1 MATTDSF
8 EGSRRPLATE
18 LLIVVAA
25 LLAVQLWT
33 GTLWQRVVGP
43 AVRNLPLADALGV
56 DGLGAFLASSFVYS
70 GLLVA
75 SVVVI
80 AAVYVRARNV
90 PVGTAL
96 PGRSD
101 LAMVALAV
109 ATPLVLIGVTDLVG
123 NVTSV
128 PFKTLVLT
136 AYAERASATFAAG
149 TTLASVF
156 VAVPLAV
163 VLNQV
168 LVQGSFRS
176 ITSSDTA
183 IALTT
188 LLGAFVLG
196 DQGLV
201 GGIGETSKYVGVGLF
216 ALASLAVHVS
226 RTRFDARWI
235 WAVAAVPAVL
245 FVVLSGVQWVASIDS
260 IAAGLYGLANVATL
274 GVAAYTYERTDS
286 LLVPALAYASLL
298 VASEAVVF
306 LFEPGPLW

>member
-1 MATTDSF
+1 MATTGPLG
-8 EGSRRPLATE
+8 ETRRPLATE

-33 GTLWQRVVGP
+33 GTLWKRVVGP
-43 AVRNLPLADALGV
+43 SVRNLPLADALGV
-56 DGLGAFLASSFVYS
+56 DGFGAFLASSFVYS
-70 GLLVA
+70 GPLVA
-75 SVVVI
+75 SLVVI
-80 AAVYVRARNV
+80 AAVYVRARNL

-101 LAMVALAV
+101 LALVALAV
-109 ATPLVLIGVTDLVG
+109 VTPAVLIGVTDLVG
-123 NVTSV
+123 NVTGV

-136 AYAERASATFAAG
+136 AYAERAPFTFVAG
-149 TTLASVF
+149 TTLARVF
-156 VAVPLAV
+156 VAVPLAL

-168 LVQGSFRS
+168 LVQGSVRS

-183 IALTT
+183 IVLTT

-201 GGIGETSKYVGVGLF
+201 GGIGETPKYVGVGLF

-235 WAVAAVPAVL
+235 RAVAAVPAVL
-245 FVVLSGVQWVASIDS
+245 FVVLSGTQWVASIDS
-260 IAAGLYGLANVATL
+260 IAAGLYGFANLATL

-286 LLVPALAYASLL
+286 LLVPALAYASLF
-298 VASEAVVF
+298 VTSEAIVF
-306 LFEPGPLW
+306 LFEPGPL